1 MLKEIKPTEY
11 PLGSQRIHE
20 ENEIYYK
27 YQLNHFVVEEGS
39 RCFVTEEKMT
49 LTRLKFYTKEMKD
62 VVIMAMPV
70 SFEPNFEEVEVK
82 KAIQEVAEAVKKV
95 SNTSNKRRPT
105 PKKSAILKKE
115 TEEAKETEET
125 KETEE

>member
-1 MLKEIKPTEY
+1 MLKEIKLPEY
-11 PLGSQRIHE
+11 PLGSQLIHD
-20 ENEIYYK
+20 ENKVYYK

-39 RCFVTEEKMT
+39 RCFVTKEKMT
-49 LTRLKFYTKEMKD
+49 FTRLEFYTKDMKD
-62 VVIMAMPV
+62 TVITAMPV

-95 SNTSNKRRPT
+95 SHTSNKRRHT

-115 TEEAKETEET
+115 TEEIEEIKEIEE
-125 KETEE
+125 